1 MAGAATP
8 EPPER
13 STSVVVDLGTSSTKA
28 GWSDRAEPDLNFPSV
43 IGRGRHNKA
52 MKALGL
58 KDSYVGRHAQTLQG
72 ILSLRSPI
80 KQGCVQH
87 WDDLE
92 TMWEYIWDR
101 EVILSGVGGGLD
113 PSDHQ
118 VLLSVPPLCSPKDW
132 RKLTEMLLE
141 GAGVGGVYLANKT
154 VLSMYGGGR
163 TTGICVDSGEDMT
176 YIVPCW
182 EGTPLP
188 NATLIQ
194 KLGGKHITD
203 RLLGQLANGKY
214 SFPDDTFLLWKRSG
228 KKNKSNNKFCVASR
242 RDIVQ
247 EAKERF
253 CAFSERPIKEGD
265 SAFFKLEDEQVM
277 RLPDGNMVVVGEES
291 MTAPELMFQ
300 PSLVKKS
307 YAGLHELV
315 MEAVGRCEEK
325 LRQRLL
331 SNIVLSGGNSLIP
344 GMDKRL
350 TKELSQVLPQDMKVR
365 VQAQPGRENFSW
377 MGGVHL
383 TKLDSFQRL
392 WLTKTDYMEV
402 GATLDVQEDT
412 VVQQPAAS
420 S

>member
-1 MAGAATP
+1 M
-8 EPPER
+8 
-13 STSVVVDLGTSSTKA
+13 
-28 GWSDRAEPDLNFPSV
+28 
-43 IGRGRHNKA
+43 
-52 MKALGL
+52 
-58 KDSYVGRHAQTLQG
+58 
-72 ILSLRSPI
+72 
-80 KQGCVQH
+80 
-87 WDDLE
+87 
-92 TMWEYIWDR
+92 
-101 EVILSGVGGGLD
+101 LSGVGGGLD
-113 PSDHQ
+113 PSEHQ
-118 VLLSVPPLCSPKDW
+118 VMLSVPPLCSPKDW
-132 RKLTEMLLE
+132 RQLTEILLE

-188 NATLIQ
+188 NATLIL

-203 RLLGQLANGKY
+203 RLLAQLANGKY
-214 SFPDDTFLLWKRSG
+214 SFPDDTFLLWKRPG

-253 CAFSERPIKEGD
+253 CCFSERPIMEGD
-265 SAFFKLEDEQVM
+265 SAFFKLEDEQTL

-300 PSLVKKS
+300 PSIIKKK
-307 YAGLHELV
+307 YVGLHELV

-325 LRQRLL
+325 LRPRLL

-350 TKELSQVLPQDMKVR
+350 AKELSQILPQDMTVR
-365 VQAQPGRENFSW
+365 VQAQPGRELFTW
-377 MGGVHL
+377 MGGAHL

-412 VVQQPAAS
+412 VVEQPVVQS
-420 S
+420 

>member
-1 MAGAATP
+1 
-8 EPPER
+8 
-13 STSVVVDLGTSSTKA
+13 
-28 GWSDRAEPDLNFPSV
+28 
-43 IGRGRHNKA
+43 
-52 MKALGL
+52 
-58 KDSYVGRHAQTLQG
+58 
-72 ILSLRSPI
+72 
-80 KQGCVQH
+80 
-87 WDDLE
+87 
-92 TMWEYIWDR
+92 
-101 EVILSGVGGGLD
+101 
-113 PSDHQ
+113 
-118 VLLSVPPLCSPKDW
+118 
-132 RKLTEMLLE
+132 
-141 GAGVGGVYLANKT
+141 
-154 VLSMYGGGR
+154 
-163 TTGICVDSGEDMT
+163 
-176 YIVPCW
+176 
-182 EGTPLP
+182 
-188 NATLIQ
+188 
-194 KLGGKHITD
+194 
-203 RLLGQLANGKY
+203 
-214 SFPDDTFLLWKRSG
+214 
-228 KKNKSNNKFCVASR
+228 
-242 RDIVQ
+242 
-247 EAKERF
+247 
-253 CAFSERPIKEGD
+253 
-265 SAFFKLEDEQVM
+265 M

-300 PSLVKKS
+300 PTLVKKS

-350 TKELSQVLPQDMKVR
+350 TKELSQVLPQDMTVR